1 MKSFEIFLLFTNISV
16 LIEKNMNKASYRQSA
31 QTKGTQ
37 KDTVGDPADYYG
49 IYPDNSVFNNVF
61 LVINYDSE

>member
-1 MKSFEIFLLFTNISV
+1 
-16 LIEKNMNKASYRQSA
+16 MNKASYRQSA